1 MTDNILLKPIIT
13 ESSLKDANLGVFTFM
28 VKKYADKIRI
38 KDAVE
43 KQFQVHVKNIS
54 TIKVKG
60 KKRMIGKRR
69 TKVSK
74 PDWKKAKVKL
84 SAGEKIS
91 LFETETQ
98 K

>member
-13 ESSLKDANLGVFTFM
+13 ERSLKDASSGVFTFM
-28 VKKYADKIRI
+28 VKKYADKVGI
-38 KDAVE
+38 KKAVE
-43 KQFQVHVKNIS
+43 SQFQVHVKGLS

-60 KKRMIGKRR
+60 KKRMIGRRR
-69 TKVSK
+69 TKVTK
-74 PDWKKAKVKL
+74 PDWKKAKVRL
-84 SAGEKIS
+84 AAGEKIS